1 MRAVHA
7 GRQGMGAA
15 CVIVDKHSR
24 SIARTEAQATIDAA
38 SDAFG
43 RGSID
48 DAEWQRRVTDALARA
63 YLRESD
69 PRWQSGFD
77 GDAALW
83 REARELIL
91 QAVPCDGSLL
101 DVGCANGHLLE
112 CLGHWASERGRRL
125 SLYGLELQPGLAAA
139 ARDRLPAM
147 ADHIFVGNV
156 SDWQPPRRFTYVR
169 TGLEYVP
176 PGHESTLV
184 ARLLSAVVEDEGRL
198 IIGPVEEGAVH
209 GVIDAV
215 NAADATEMGIESAT
229 DRNGKTRHVVWAAK
243 HASIV

>member
-1 MRAVHA
+1 V
-7 GRQGMGAA
+7 GAA
-15 CVIVDKHSR
+15 CVTVDEHSR
-24 SIARTEAQATIDAA
+24 AIARTEAQATIDAA
-38 SDAFG
+38 SAALG

-63 YLRESD
+63 YMRESD

-91 QAVPCDGSLL
+91 RAVPRDGSLL

-112 CLGHWASERGRRL
+112 CLARWASERGRRL
-125 SLYGLELQPGLAAA
+125 SLYGLELNPGLAAA

-147 ADHIFVGNV
+147 SDRIFVGNV

-176 PGHESTLV
+176 PGRESALV
-184 ARLLSAVVEDEGRL
+184 ARLLGDVVEDEGRL
-198 IIGPVEEGAVH
+198 IIGPVAEPELQQ
-209 GVIDAV
+209 VIDTVHTAG
-215 NAADATEMGIESAT
+215 ATDTGVESAT
-229 DRNGKTRHVVWAAK
+229 DRNGKTRHVVWAGNRATT
-243 HASIV
+243 

>member
-1 MRAVHA
+1 
-7 GRQGMGAA
+7 
-15 CVIVDKHSR
+15 
-24 SIARTEAQATIDAA
+24 
-38 SDAFG
+38 
-43 RGSID
+43 
-48 DAEWQRRVTDALARA
+48 
-63 YLRESD
+63 
-69 PRWQSGFD
+69 
-77 GDAALW
+77 
-83 REARELIL
+83 
-91 QAVPCDGSLL
+91 
-101 DVGCANGHLLE
+101 
-112 CLGHWASERGRRL
+112 
-125 SLYGLELQPGLAAA
+125 
-139 ARDRLPAM
+139 M

-215 NAADATEMGIESAT
+215 NAADATGMGIESAT